1 MTFRFFLITGA
12 ALLVL
17 AGGLNAAPLIYLDKV
32 ESTPD
37 MSQKDGIGYLPENG
51 KGYCAPVAVSNSFV
65 WLAENGFPE
74 LVPSTGDRKMSQI
87 RVAALLGESKYMQ
100 TDSKKG
106 TGPSRVLKGVS
117 RYIKE
122 KKYSHQ
128 LKYQGWRKHPKEFD
142 TGVSVPDMDWIKKE
156 LLGKSAVWL
165 NVGWYNYDP
174 LSASYSRIGG
184 HWITLVGFGEDRDGN
199 PNNNMLIIHDP
210 AARTRR
216 TKSTHRHILATK
228 IQAPDPAQKPTLNMN
243 TASYHERMS
252 NSQSQDGDAE
262 ENGIGLPRSAEGFY
276 KLTGQLYIQKKAAFA
291 ILDGVIVL
299 KLNRPR
305 FTWRK

>member
-1 MTFRFFLITGA
+1 MIFRFFIITVVILL
-12 ALLVL
+12 ALTGMV
-17 AGGLNAAPLIYLDKV
+17 NAAPDMYLEKV

-51 KGYCAPVAVSNSFV
+51 KGYCAPVAVSNAFV

-87 RVAALLGESKYMQ
+87 RVAAFLGESQYMK

-106 TGPSRVLKGVS
+106 TGPSRVLRGVS
-117 RYIKE
+117 RYITE
-122 KKYSHQ
+122 KGYPYKLQ
-128 LKYQGWRKHPKEFD
+128 YQGWRKHPKEFD
-142 TGVSVPDMDWIKKE
+142 TGVSTPDLDWVKKE

-174 LSASYSRIGG
+174 ANASYNRIGG
-184 HWITLVGFGEDRDGN
+184 HWMTLVGFGKDRDN
-199 PNNNMLIIHDP
+199 KPNKNMLIIHDP

-216 TKSTHRHILATK
+216 TKPTHRHILATE
-228 IQAPDPAQKPTLNMN
+228 IQSTDSDQKPTLNMN

-252 NSQSQDGDAE
+252 ISQTQDGDAE

-276 KLTGQLYIQKKAAFA
+276 KLTGQLYIQKKAGFA
-291 ILDGVIVL
+291 ILDGVVVL
-299 KLNRPR
+299 AMDKSGFN
-305 FTWRK
+305 WRK